1 MPTTTQELGL
11 AKAQHTRIGNA
22 FARGVSG
29 GERKRVAFG
38 QALLGNPS
46 LIFADEPTSGPRVRV
61 PRFKS
66 KIFPVHVLPMNWVH
80 VLPMSRSKH
89 HRASTGGEVNS
100 RTATSFDER
109 F

>member
-66 KIFPVHVLPMNWVH
+66 KIFPVHVLPM
-80 VLPMSRSKH
+80 SRSKH

>member
-1 MPTTTQELGL
+1 MPSTTQELGL
-11 AKAQHTRIGNA
+11 AKAQNTRIGSA

-61 PRFKS
+61 PRC
-66 KIFPVHVLPMNWVH
+66 
-80 VLPMSRSKH
+80 RSSVQELQGP
-89 HRASTGGEVNS
+89 RASHEQVAPLLY
-100 RTATSFDER
+100 RR
-109 F
+109 